1 MAQAYQKGGY
11 SLGMGYIDPSDVGAK
26 ELKGLMDWFYN
37 SQYTGCSALWMQGA
51 IDKRFKIG
59 DSTLYSSAYGQ
70 NYLQYQKFFFNLI
83 KRHGNMIAGYQR
95 KNRKSTITVPN
106 QNDQESDVLADDYNK
121 VIRYPS
127 RS

>member
-1 MAQAYQKGGY
+1 MGSYQSGRY
-11 SLGMGYIDPSDVGAK
+11 SLGLGYIDPSDVQAK
-26 ELKGLMDWFYN
+26 DLQQMKDWFYQAN
-37 SQYTGCSALWMQGA
+37 YTGASAIWMQGA

-106 QNDQESDVLADDYNK
+106 QNDIDSDVLADDYNK
-121 VIRYPS
+121 VIRFCCGS
-127 RS
+127 